1 MSKHAA
7 ARLRALLNALRTALA
22 GIHPVDR
29 SLLLCMAVLLG
40 QSAYSLFVPG
50 PGGPLADEID
60 IIVRTAAASIFG
72 YFLSG
77 SFLSCAGQD
86 SASPLPVSGHMLKTA
101 DSAGPTGRI
110 GFSAAAPET
119 VSGTAETRA
128 AAPARCVQTTVAAV
142 LGLFCLV
149 VLVILRNTGGTPS
162 NSATATVVQFRD
174 FVSGCVGYLIG
185 SPTHL
190 SAHTS
195 S

>member
-72 YFLSG
+72 YFLSA
-77 SFLSCAGQD
+77 SFLSCGGQ
-86 SASPLPVSGHMLKTA
+86 SGPSPAAVSGHTMKAA
-101 DSAGPTGRI
+101 DSGGPMGRI
-110 GFSAAAPET
+110 GFAADAPEPSPENPEPWSAA
-119 VSGTAETRA
+119 SGG
-128 AAPARCVQTTVAAV
+128 CVQTSVAAA

-149 VLVILRNTGGTPS
+149 TLVLLRNTGGTPS
-162 NSATATVVQFRD
+162 DSATATVVQFRD

-185 SPTHL
+185 CPTHL
-190 SAHTS
+190 PAHTS

>member
-29 SLLLCMAVLLG
+29 SLLLYMAVLLG

-72 YFLSG
+72 Y
-77 SFLSCAGQD
+77 FLSCAGQD

-119 VSGTAETRA
+119 VSGAAETRA